1 MVICHMYIELLYV
14 FYPFIL
20 NPIIPNNFPL
30 KIICLIVAPLI
41 IPFTFGDEPANP
53 GDSNA
58 VNCMVTKGDLPL
70 TITWSMNG
78 RILNDDLDGVSIVRM
93 SARLSSLNIDSI
105 SPRHRGIFQCIAI
118 NEAGMANHS
127 TELLINGDLIV
138 LD

>member
-1 MVICHMYIELLYV
+1 MTTINLYNQLAV
-14 FYPFIL
+14 
-20 NPIIPNNFPL
+20 
-30 KIICLIVAPLI
+30 VPLI

-78 RILNDDLDGVSIVRM
+78 RIINDDVDGVNIVRM

-105 SPRHRGIFQCIAI
+105 SASHRGVFQCIAI
-118 NEAGMANHS
+118 NEAGIANHS
-127 TELLINGDLIV
+127 TELLINGDFEDLFFLLLV
-138 LD
+138 TLLLLFQFR